1 MEGESWMLAS
11 KIEFLLHVA
20 TITCMCGRGQVLL
33 SRQIYTQTENQSIP
47 SRKMRRHI
55 MNSVVVS

>member
-11 KIEFLLHVA
+11 KILLHMA

-33 SRQIYTQTENQSIP
+33 SRQIYTRTENQSIP
-47 SRKMRRHI
+47 SRKMRHHI